1 MSRAKAKIGA
11 ARPLL
16 PPASKRTNNQGKS
29 LPFLREQVLMALG
42 PLLIGLPLEDALV
55 DELLQPGRQDVV
67 GNPGGLEVLES
78 ASTEQGVAHNQ
89 QGPPL
94 SDHVERACHR
104 ARETGEAYMPHRT
117 VRYLSPLQDASLA
130 SPPRSRGS
138 TRRSRGRGV
147 PRSRTAK
154 SGEYPAKPGEGGSLS
169 NGPTNLSS
177 RSVLVL
183 PAGHLV
189 YADRNS

>member
-1 MSRAKAKIGA
+1 
-11 ARPLL
+11 
-16 PPASKRTNNQGKS
+16 
-29 LPFLREQVLMALG
+29 MALG
-42 PLLIGLPLEDALV
+42 PLLIWLSLEDALV

-147 PRSRTAK
+147 PRSR
-154 SGEYPAKPGEGGSLS
+154 SAKPGEGGRCPTARQTCQAGQSLCS
-169 NGPTNLSS
+169 RRDISS
-177 RSVLVL
+177 MQTATAS
-183 PAGHLV
+183 
-189 YADRNS
+189 SSTSSW